1 MTVKQFISNL
11 QESFINREVVLITDG
26 NNCYIA
32 EYDSNLNVI
41 YL

>member
-1 MTVKQFISNL
+1 MTVEQLISNL

-32 EYDSNLNVI
+32 EYDANLNVI